1 MTLESNLRQ
10 AIAQGLAGA
19 AADATETSTALA
31 VAAYAGDSL
40 LQALQASQDHHKR
53 LQAAADVAKVEP
65 EGQAVT
71 AAALAAAAAQIKAE
85 DHAQSTLLGAA
96 GATHAEVSPVKR
108 VPAAPR
114 RERALSTS
122 SGRTSRAGST
132 NRRTRRKPERAAT

>member
-10 AIAQGLAGA
+10 AIAQGLVGA
-19 AADATETSTALA
+19 PTDTTENSTALA

-53 LQAAADVAKVEP
+53 LKAAEDVAKVEP
-65 EGQAVT
+65 EGVVVT

-85 DHAQSTLLGAA
+85 DHAQSSLLGAA
-96 GATHAEVSPVKR
+96 AAHAEVSPVTR
-108 VPAAPR
+108 VLPAAPR
-114 RERALSTS
+114 RGRAQSTA